1 MLRLA
6 EITKDV
12 LGIVQGLLFLLI
24 NILKLIWEK
33 VFLGVKEYSFTKE
46 MGYRMSK
53 EFPVKINDKLYKNL
67 HNNKLKRNEI
77 ITKAL
82 YQFFENKEQNNEFL
96 TTLKENVQI
105 LEKQSKSLEIDKIC
119 LMQENKNLK
128 TRIDDL
134 AQLYPS
140 AIALLGNSSESRQ
153 IRKNK
158 WIFKK

>member
-1 MLRLA
+1 MG
-6 EITKDV
+6 KSF
-12 LGIVQGLLFLLI
+12 LGIKG
-24 NILKLIWEK
+24 
-33 VFLGVKEYSFTKE
+33 YSLAKE
-46 MGYRMSK
+46 MGCRMSK
-53 EFPVKINDKLYKNL
+53 EFSVKVNDKLYKNL
-67 HNNKLKRNEI
+67 DNNKLKSNDI
-77 ITKAL
+77 ISKAL
-82 YQFFENKEQNNEFL
+82 YQFFENKEQNNEIV

-105 LEKQSKSLEIDKIC
+105 FEKQTKSLEIDKIC

>member
-1 MLRLA
+1 
-6 EITKDV
+6 
-12 LGIVQGLLFLLI
+12 
-24 NILKLIWEK
+24 
-33 VFLGVKEYSFTKE
+33 
-46 MGYRMSK
+46 MSK
-53 EFPVKINDKLYKNL
+53 EFSIKISDKFYKNL
-67 HNNKLKRNEI
+67 ENNKPKSNDI

-82 YQFFENKEQNNEFL
+82 YQFFKNKEQNNEIV
-96 TTLKENVQI
+96 TTLKENVQT
-105 LEKQSKSLEIDKIC
+105 LEKQNKSLKIDKIC

-140 AIALLGNSSESRQ
+140 AIALLGKASESRQ